1 MLFGNEK
8 KVGALVNTEWHSFLN
23 CVISRFETGFGPTS
37 MHRQEWRGG
46 TLVRLKSEA
55 VREAILASAATEIS
69 ANGYLDTT
77 IGRIAKGAGIAPS
90 NVYVYFESKLQIYFT
105 IYEPWFKEQFVML
118 ERTVEKRSTRD
129 EKISALVRGILR
141 DIADDKTGYTAALME
156 ALAAVKPKDKYKPD
170 LLAWAEEKIE
180 DMVVRSVGGYHH
192 GHPSLKAF
200 AHLMMLTFDGTAL
213 RTKVLRINAQEDKT
227 MEAVEAMLMQII
239 MVAETETVNRQ
250 SASAG

>member
-1 MLFGNEK
+1 
-8 KVGALVNTEWHSFLN
+8 
-23 CVISRFETGFGPTS
+23 
-37 MHRQEWRGG
+37 
-46 TLVRLKSEA
+46 LVRLKSEA

-105 IYEPWFKEQFVML
+105 IYEPWFREQFVLL
-118 ERTVEKRSTRD
+118 ERVVKRQSSRQEKVG
-129 EKISALVRGILR
+129 ALVRGILR

-156 ALAAVKPKDKYKPD
+156 ALAAVKPKDKYQPD
-170 LLAWAEEKIE
+170 LLTWAEEKIE

-192 GHPSLKAF
+192 GHPTLKAF
-200 AHLMMLTFDGTAL
+200 AHLMMLTFDGSAL
-213 RTKVLRINAQEDKT
+213 RAKILRANAQEDKT

-239 MVAETETVNRQ
+239 MVPEGDVADRKTV
-250 SASAG
+250 SAG